1 MSKKSKNHLT
11 ELENN
16 DIISYIGSR
25 GAVIISNS
33 CVLSVLD
40 SCERMN
46 RRSLLGY
53 AEKSLWAGRNVKSIA
68 TVILGWSATAEHTF
82 YFGVFWQ

>member
-1 MSKKSKNHLT
+1 
-11 ELENN
+11 
-16 DIISYIGSR
+16 
-25 GAVIISNS
+25 
-33 CVLSVLD
+33 
-40 SCERMN
+40 MN

-68 TVILGWSATAEHTF
+68 TVILGWSATAEHAF